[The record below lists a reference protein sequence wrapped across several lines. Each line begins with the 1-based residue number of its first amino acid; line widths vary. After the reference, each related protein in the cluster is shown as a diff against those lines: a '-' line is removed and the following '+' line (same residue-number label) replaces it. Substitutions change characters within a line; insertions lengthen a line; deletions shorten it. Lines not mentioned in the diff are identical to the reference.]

1 MRGKVYLKNRQ
12 AAALYSYATGK
23 VINDKLTVSDM
34 EWAIKNRQGFSIF
47 GCKTFGD
54 FVSLNNI
61 QIVDDCSGDCRNC
74 RCKKIN

>member
-12 AAALYSYATGK
+12 AAALYSYAVGK
-23 VINDKLTVSDM
+23 AINDKLTVGDM
-34 EWAIKNRQGFSIF
+34 EWAVKHRDGFSIF

-61 QIVDDCSGDCRNC
+61 EIIDDCTCDCNNC
-74 RCKKIN
+74 KCKK